1 VTNHMPAV
9 AYNPLWLASPA
20 ADYPA
25 VIDAEIAE
33 QERHR
38 RGVLVASQHLVPPNA
53 ASRAKNVD

>member
-1 VTNHMPAV
+1 MPAV

-53 ASRAKNVD
+53 ASRPKNVD